1 MKILKKLFLLAVLVP
16 FLSLL
21 NHEIFGGSAME
32 ISSSAFKDGGKI
44 PIQYVMLGAE
54 GKNVSLPLSWKNI
67 PHWYKI
73 LCPFDSGYSS
83 CGSKLGSLISD

>member
-1 MKILKKLFLLAVLVP
+1 MKILGRIFLSLFLILLL
-16 FLSLL
+16 FLL